1 MIRAGGT
8 RVSDRAGRP
17 AARRIPAVAGL
28 LAGSVLL
35 SRVLGY
41 AREMVLAAELGDG
54 TEVDAYRAA
63 FQIPDILNY
72 FLAGGA
78 FTIAFVPFYTRARE
92 GRGEAAARHL
102 TATVL
107 GTMTVVAIGAT
118 VLLWW
123 QAEPLIAF
131 QFERAGGFA
140 PETRALTVRLTRIV
154 LPAQVFFISGGIIRA
169 VLMANDRFA
178 SQALAPIL
186 YNGAIIAGGLLLADR
201 YGADAFAWGV
211 LVGAV
216 LGPFLVPLLDAR
228 RAGIRLGFRVAPGAR
243 EFRAFLVV
251 AAPLMLGLS
260 LLTVDEWY
268 EKWFGARVGEGVVA
282 QLGYARQLML
292 LPVAVVGQAMATAA
306 LPALSALWTA
316 GRREEFQGVLGD
328 CLRAVLALGV
338 LGAVGAAALAEPIVA
353 VLFER
358 GAFTAE
364 ATARVAEL
372 LRVLAF
378 AVPAWVV
385 QQVAVRGFYARSDMW
400 PPALLGTAVAL
411 AAVPLYLRL
420 GEIQGA
426 RGLAW
431 AGVLGMSAYTLLTLL
446 LLRVRHGGPRLGPLL
461 GTGARAV
468 LVALPAGAAT
478 LWAAGRVEPPAA
490 RLVLGAAAFA
500 ILALPGTWLLGDEAM
515 REAVGRL
522 WRRLRRRL
530 P

>member
-1 MIRAGGT
+1 MIRPGGNP
-8 RVSDRAGRP
+8 VSDRGGRP
-17 AARRIPAVAGL
+17 EARRIPAVAAL
-28 LAGSVLL
+28 LAGSVLI
-35 SRVLGY
+35 SRVMGY
-41 AREMVLAAELGDG
+41 AREMVLAAELGAG
-54 TEVDAYRAA
+54 AEVDAYRAA

-92 GRGEAAARHL
+92 GQGEDAARRL

-107 GTMTVVAIGAT
+107 GTMTVLAIGAT
-118 VLLWW
+118 ALLWW
-123 QAEPLIAF
+123 QAEPLIAL
-131 QFERAGGFA
+131 QFGSFA
-140 PETRALTVRLTRIV
+140 PETQALTVRLTRIV
-154 LPAQVFFISGGIIRA
+154 LPAQIFFVAGGIIRA

-186 YNGAIIAGGLLLADR
+186 YNGAIIASGLLLAR
-201 YGADAFAWGV
+201 HYGPDAFAWGV

-216 LGPFLVPLLDAR
+216 LGPFLLPLLDAR
-228 RAGIRLGFRVAPGAR
+228 RAGLALGFRVAPWAR
-243 EFRAFLVV
+243 EFLAFLAV

-282 QLGYARQLML
+282 QIGYARQLML

-316 GRREEFQGVLGD
+316 GRTEEFERVLGN

-338 LGAVGAAALAEPIVA
+338 LGAVGAAALAEPIVV
-353 VLFER
+353 VLFQR
-358 GAFTAE
+358 GAFTAD

-372 LRVLAF
+372 LEVLAF

-400 PPALLGTAVAL
+400 RPALLGTAVAL

-420 GEIQGA
+420 GDLYGA
-426 RGLAW
+426 RGLAL
-431 AGVLGMSAYTLLTLL
+431 AGVLGMSVYTLLTLL
-446 LLRVRHGGPRLGPLL
+446 MLRVLHGGPQLRVLL
-461 GTGARAV
+461 ESGGRAL
-468 LVALPAGAAT
+468 LVALPAGLAT
-478 LWAAGRVEPPAA
+478 VWVAGRIEPALG
-490 RLVLGAAAFA
+490 RLVLGGAAFA
-500 ILALPGTWLLGDEAM
+500 MIAIPGTWLLGDEAM
-515 REAVGRL
+515 REALRRL
-522 WRRLRRRL
+522 LGRLRRSRS
-530 P
+530 